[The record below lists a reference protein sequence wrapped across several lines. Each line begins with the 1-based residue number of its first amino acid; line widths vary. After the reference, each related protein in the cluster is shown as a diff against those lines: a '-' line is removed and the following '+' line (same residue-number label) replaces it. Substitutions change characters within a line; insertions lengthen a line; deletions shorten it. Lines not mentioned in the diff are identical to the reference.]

1 MKRLAARVQA
11 RGSPEGR
18 IGAPFRYP
26 ARGGTMAMKS
36 GARKMKRREFITFV
50 GGAAATWPFA
60 ARAQPRAMPVIGFLS
75 GRAPEESAHLIEA
88 YRRGLKEGGFVE
100 GQNAAIEFRWARG
113 DYGRLPP
120 LAADLVSRN
129 VAVISAVGGD
139 SSPLA
144 AKAATAT
151 IPIIFSFGGDP
162 VHAGLVASFNR
173 PGGNATG
180 ISTSVNLME
189 PKRLG
194 LLRELAPGVTLIGA
208 LINPN
213 LAAALRQARDLED
226 AAGALGQR
234 LIVAKA
240 SNDGE
245 LEAAFASLG
254 REGVGALIVG
264 ADPYFDIRRD
274 RIVAFAAQRQLPTI
288 YQFREFALAG
298 GVMSYGQNF
307 AELYRQVGLYTAK
320 ILDGA
325 KPADLPV
332 QQIDKFELVI
342 NLKAAKAQGIA
353 ISANLLSLADEV
365 ID

>member
-1 MKRLAARVQA
+1 
-11 RGSPEGR
+11 
-18 IGAPFRYP
+18 
-26 ARGGTMAMKS
+26 
-36 GARKMKRREFITFV
+36 MKRREFITLA
-50 GGAAATWPFA
+50 GGFAVTWSFA
-60 ARAQPRAMPVIGFLS
+60 ANAQPRAMPVIGLLS

-88 YRRGLKEGGFVE
+88 YRGALKEGGLVE
-100 GQNAAIEFRWARG
+100 GQNVAIEFRWARG
-113 DYGRLPP
+113 DYSRLPA

-129 VAVISAVGGD
+129 VAVISALGGD
-139 SSPLA
+139 PSALA
-144 AKAATAT
+144 AKAATAS

-162 VHAGLVASFNR
+162 VRAGLVASFNR

-180 ISTSVNLME
+180 ISTSVNMIE
-189 PKRLG
+189 AKRLG
-194 LLRELAPGVTLIGA
+194 LLRELAPGASLIGA
-208 LINPN
+208 LINSNYEPG
-213 LAAALRQARDLED
+213 LRQARDLEE
-226 AAGALGQR
+226 ATRALGQR
-234 LIVAKA
+234 LVVAKA
-240 SNDGE
+240 SNEDE
-245 LEAAFASLG
+245 LDSAFAFLT

-264 ADPYFDIRRD
+264 ADPYFDIRRNQ
-274 RIVAFAAQRQLPTI
+274 IVALAAERRLPTI
-288 YQFREFALAG
+288 YHFREYALAG

-320 ILDGA
+320 ILNGA

>member
-1 MKRLAARVQA
+1 
-11 RGSPEGR
+11 
-18 IGAPFRYP
+18 
-26 ARGGTMAMKS
+26 
-36 GARKMKRREFITFV
+36 MKRREFITLA
-50 GGAAATWPFA
+50 GGAAVTWPFVA
-60 ARAQPRAMPVIGFLS
+60 HAQPRSMPVIGFLS
-75 GRAPEESAHLIEA
+75 GRAPEESAHLVES
-88 YRRGLKEGGFVE
+88 YRRALKEGGFVE
-100 GQNAAIEFRWARG
+100 DQNALIEFRWARG
-113 DYGRLPP
+113 DYGRLPA

-129 VAVISAVGGD
+129 VAAISALGGD
-139 SSPLA
+139 PSALA

-162 VHAGLVASFNR
+162 VRAGLVASFNR

-180 ISTSVNLME
+180 ISTSVNMIE
-189 PKRLG
+189 AKRLG

-208 LINPN
+208 LVNSTYAP
-213 LAAALRQARDLED
+213 AVRQARDLEE

-234 LIVAKA
+234 LVVVKA
-240 SNDGE
+240 SADDE
-245 LEAAFASLG
+245 LESAFDILA

-274 RIVAFAAQRQLPTI
+274 HIVTLAAERRLPTI
-288 YQFREFALAG
+288 YHFREYAIAG

-307 AELYRQVGLYTAK
+307 VELYRQVGLYTAK
-320 ILDGA
+320 VVNGA

-332 QQIDKFELVI
+332 QQIDKFELII

>member
-1 MKRLAARVQA
+1 
-11 RGSPEGR
+11 
-18 IGAPFRYP
+18 
-26 ARGGTMAMKS
+26 
-36 GARKMKRREFITFV
+36 MKRREFITLA
-50 GGAAATWPFA
+50 GGAAVTWPFVA
-60 ARAQPRAMPVIGFLS
+60 HAQPRPMPVIGFLS
-75 GRAPEESAHLIEA
+75 GRAPEESAHLVES
-88 YRRGLKEGGFVE
+88 YRRALKEGGFVE
-100 GQNAAIEFRWARG
+100 GQNALIEFRWARG
-113 DYGRLPP
+113 DYGRLPA

-129 VAVISAVGGD
+129 VAAISALGGD
-139 SSPLA
+139 PSALA

-162 VHAGLVASFNR
+162 VRAGLVASFNR

-180 ISTSVNLME
+180 ISTSVNMIE
-189 PKRLG
+189 AKRLG
-194 LLRELAPGVTLIGA
+194 LLRELAPAVTLIGA
-208 LINPN
+208 LVNSNYAP
-213 LAAALRQARDLED
+213 AVRQARDLEE

-234 LIVAKA
+234 LVVVKA
-240 SNDGE
+240 SADDE
-245 LEAAFASLG
+245 LESAFDILA

-274 RIVAFAAQRQLPTI
+274 RIVTLAAERRLPTI
-288 YQFREFALAG
+288 YHFREYAIAG

-307 AELYRQVGLYTAK
+307 VELYRQVGLYTAK
-320 ILDGA
+320 VVNGA

-332 QQIDKFELVI
+332 QQIDKFELII

>member
-1 MKRLAARVQA
+1 MRRRVFIA
-11 RGSPEGR
+11 GL
-18 IGAPFRYP
+18 
-26 ARGGTMAMKS
+26 S
-36 GARKMKRREFITFV
+36 GAL
-50 GGAAATWPFA
+50 AWPLA
-60 ARAQPRAMPVIGFLS
+60 ARAQQPSTPVIGFLS
-75 GRAPEESAHLIEA
+75 GRAPEESAHLVEA
-88 YRRGLKEGGFVE
+88 YRRGLKEGDFVE
-100 GQNAAIEFRWARG
+100 GQNLTIEFRWARG
-113 DYGRLPP
+113 DYSRLPA

-129 VAVISAVGGD
+129 VTVISAIGGD
-139 SSPLA
+139 LSPLA

-162 VHAGLVASFNR
+162 VYAGLIASFNR

-194 LLRELAPGVTLIGA
+194 LLRELAPGVALIGA

-213 LAAALRQARDLED
+213 FEPAVRQARDLED
-226 AAGALGQR
+226 AARALGQP
-234 LIVAKA
+234 IIFAKA
-240 SNDGE
+240 STDEE
-245 LEAAFASLG
+245 LEAAFASL
-254 REGVGALIVG
+254 V
-264 ADPYFDIRRD
+264 RD
-274 RIVAFAAQRQLPTI
+274 RIGALLVAADPFFDIQRDRIIAFAAQRRLPTI

-307 AELYRQVGLYTAK
+307 AEIYRQNGLYTVK
-320 ILDGA
+320 VLNGA

-332 QQIDKFELVI
+332 QQVDKFELVI

-365 ID
+365 IE